1 MFKQTTTI
9 IFFFMVLFIFL
20 VLVRVFNISYPVM
33 VMQTNKST
41 ELSVVG
47 EGKVDVVPDT
57 AHIDVGVN
65 IANATTVEAAQ
76 SQITKTNN
84 AVIAAMKKLGIAKEN
99 IKTSNYSI
107 YPAYDYTAG
116 RGDTITGYTGNV
128 TISIKTKNIA
138 QVSQVIEE
146 STKAGANQVQ
156 GTRFEV
162 EDPDKYRKEARDEAI
177 KNAKT
182 QAQQLADSL
191 GIKLGKVVN
200 IVEYSGGSSSP
211 IMPYAAE
218 MSAKGMGGGG
228 GPSIEPGS
236 QTITS
241 VVTLYFEKR

>member
-9 IFFFMVLFIFL
+9 IFFFLVLFLFL
-20 VLVRVFNISYPVM
+20 VLVRVFNIAYPVM
-33 VMQTNKST
+33 VMQTIKST

-65 IANATTVEAAQ
+65 VANVATVEAAQ
-76 SQITKTNN
+76 SQIDKTNN
-84 AVIAAMKKLGIAKEN
+84 AVIAAMQKLGIPKEN
-99 IKTSNYSI
+99 IQTSNYSI
-107 YPAYDYTAG
+107 YPAYDYSEG

-128 TISIKTKNIA
+128 TISIKTKNIV

-146 STKAGANQVQ
+146 ATKAGANQVQ

-177 KNAKT
+177 KNAKA
-182 QAQQLADSL
+182 QAQELADNL

-200 IVEYSGGSSSP
+200 VVEYSGGSSSP
-211 IMPYAAE
+211 IMPYAMTE
-218 MSAKGMGGGG
+218 KGMGGGG
-228 GPSIEPGS
+228 APSIEPGS

>member
-1 MFKQTTTI
+1 
-9 IFFFMVLFIFL
+9 MVLFLFL

-57 AHIDVGVN
+57 ANIDVGIN
-65 IANATTVEAAQ
+65 IANAATVEAAQ
-76 SQITKTNN
+76 SSIDKTNN
-84 AVIAAMKKLGIAKEN
+84 AVIAAMQKLGIAKEN

-107 YPAYDYTAG
+107 YPAYDYSEG

-128 TISIKTKNIA
+128 TISIKTKNIG
-138 QVSQVIEE
+138 QVSQVIAEA
-146 STKAGANQVQ
+146 TKAGANQVQ

-177 KNAKT
+177 QNAKT

-191 GIKLGKVVN
+191 DIKLGKVVN
-200 IVEYSGGSSSP
+200 IVEYSGGSSGP
-211 IMPYAAE
+211 IMPFVNAA
-218 MSAKGMGGGG
+218 ADKAMGGGG
-228 GPSIEPGS
+228 GPAIEPGS